1 MKNLFLISFIAV
13 VLTSCFQ
20 NPQADLIVTNAKIYS
35 LDENNTVYD
44 CMVIDS
50 GKIVAIGR
58 TKDILQKWES
68 NNIYNGFG
76 KIIYPGFIDAH
87 CHFYG
92 LGTNYYR
99 VNLFGLNSWENT
111 VDSVVL
117 FSKKVNTEWI
127 QGRGWDQN
135 KWSDTNMPT
144 KILLDKYFPE
154 KPVFLFRV
162 DGHAAVCNSAALR
175 RANITSTTTI
185 EGGKIVLENGEPT
198 GLLIDNAVDLV
209 QKIIPELTLAEKIKA
224 IDYAQ
229 KTCFQYGLTT
239 VDDAGLNVDQVLLI
253 DSLQKV
259 GYLKMKV
266 YAMLNPNAESKN
278 FVNQN
283 GIYKSDKLHVRS
295 FKIYADGALGSRG
308 ALLKKEYHDE
318 RKNHGLLLTPLDSMK
333 TYAEFAY
340 KNNYQVNT
348 HCIGDSANHII
359 LNLYGQILKDLN
371 DLRWRIEH
379 AQVID
384 SADFDLFRKYTIIPS
399 VQPTHATSD
408 MAWAKKRLGEKRIKY
423 AYAYQK
429 LFEQNKILAGGS
441 DFPVEGVNPIL
452 GFYAAIF
459 RKTPH
464 QNDTLAFEPK
474 NALTRLQAL
483 RAMTNWNAMAN
494 FEETEKGILEIGKK
508 ADFVVLNN
516 DLLTCKENEIIKTKV
531 LATFVNGE
539 LVFNLKNN

>member
-1 MKNLFLISFIAV
+1 MKKFLFLSLIV
-13 VLTSCFQ
+13 VLFSSCFE

-35 LDENNTVYD
+35 LDENNTVFD

-68 NNIYNGFG
+68 ANVYNGLG
-76 KIIYPGFIDAH
+76 KVIYPGFIDAH

-99 VNLFGLNSWENT
+99 ANLLGINSWEKT
-111 VDSVVL
+111 VDSLVS
-117 FSKKVNTEWI
+117 FSKKVNSKWI

-135 KWSDTNMPT
+135 IWIDTNMPNKT
-144 KILLDKYFPE
+144 LLDKYFPE
-154 KPVFLFRV
+154 KPVFLFRI

-175 RANITSTTTI
+175 KANITANTKI
-185 EGGKIVLENGEPT
+185 EGGKIVLENGEPN
-198 GLLIDNAVDLV
+198 GLLIDNAVELV
-209 QKIIPELTLAEKIKA
+209 QKVIPALTIEEKITA
-224 IDYAQ
+224 LNHAQ

-253 DSLQKV
+253 DSLQKA
-259 GYLKMKV
+259 GFLKMKV
-266 YAMLNPNAESKN
+266 YAMLNPNEESKN
-278 FVNQN
+278 FVKQN
-283 GIYKSDKLHVRS
+283 GIYKSERLHVRS

-308 ALLKKEYHDE
+308 ALLKKEYKDE
-318 RKNHGLLLTPLDSMK
+318 SKNHGLLLTPVDSMK
-333 TYAEFAY
+333 AYAEFAY
-340 KNNYQVNT
+340 KHQYQVNT
-348 HCIGDSANHII
+348 HCIGDSANHIM

-408 MAWAKKRLGEKRIKY
+408 MAWARKRLGEKRLKN

-429 LFEQNKILAGGS
+429 LYAQNKILAGGS

-452 GFYAAIF
+452 GFYAAVF
-459 RKTPH
+459 RKSTQ
-464 QNDTLAFEPK
+464 QNDTIAFEPE

-494 FEETEKGILEIGKK
+494 FEEAEKGVLEIGKM
-508 ADFVVLNN
+508 ADFVVVDN
-516 DLLTCKENEIIKTKV
+516 DLFSCKENEVLNTRV
-531 LATFVNGE
+531 LATFINGE
-539 LVFNLKNN
+539 LVFEWKK